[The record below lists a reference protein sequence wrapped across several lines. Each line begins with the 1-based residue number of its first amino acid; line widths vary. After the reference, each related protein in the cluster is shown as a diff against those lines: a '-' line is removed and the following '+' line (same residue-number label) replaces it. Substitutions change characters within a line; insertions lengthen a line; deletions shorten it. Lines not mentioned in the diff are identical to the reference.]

1 MRKYCFSFQLFL
13 LILVNLSLMSVLVDL
28 VGKFDSDN
36 VKVLVSMDTD
46 EDVNNDSNLYRDQGI
61 PLDLKDINSMED
73 MLLSVD
79 GFIKGKYMD
88 SMFNIYN
95 FIRDIIDSNH
105 KIELYLKLYFVQY
118 RLAKLAS

>member
-1 MRKYCFSFQLFL
+1 
-13 LILVNLSLMSVLVDL
+13 MSVLVDL

-36 VKVLVSMDTD
+36 VKVLVSMATD

-105 KIELYLKLYFVQY
+105 KIELI
-118 RLAKLAS
+118 

>member
-1 MRKYCFSFQLFL
+1 MFL

-46 EDVNNDSNLYRDQGI
+46 EDVNNDSKLYRDQGI

-88 SMFNIYN
+88 SMFNIYS